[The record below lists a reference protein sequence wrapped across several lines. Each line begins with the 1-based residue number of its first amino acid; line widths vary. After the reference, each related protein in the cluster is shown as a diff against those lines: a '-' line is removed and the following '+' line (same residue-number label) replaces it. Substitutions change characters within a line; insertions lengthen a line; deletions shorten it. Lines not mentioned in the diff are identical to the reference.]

1 MQQNVFISYRQADS
15 SKSAK
20 SLYEALTSSLPAGID
35 VFFDVADVDPGGR
48 IPDKLRNA
56 LEQSKVV
63 LVVIGSR
70 WIEIGRK
77 RFESENDLVRFE
89 LEYGLS
95 LRRICVL
102 PVLVDGAVMPPVTEL
117 PGRLKSLVHHE
128 AVILQ
133 PDAFDAGVAVIADKI
148 KAWLRPAIRIGSHR
162 DVALLNWDYVDL
174 LRRFIL
180 LDLEAVD
187 ILPDIATDVDGNAR
201 PPAAL
206 GGLTVYPTDVALAGS
221 AAGQA
226 YLAKM
231 SGKDPVPLAATSRG
245 VPYLQRLFAGGGV
258 PPYSFSITAG
268 QLPPELL
275 LDAVTGEIEGKPR
288 SGGEFNFTV
297 QVVDANGAVATRGF
311 TVNGDEGTPE
321 DWARVFR
328 DFPDTW
334 RMVLNKDDEILGY
347 WHVAPLHD
355 RYLEAVKDGAFRA
368 GEVTSDKLKLFHM
381 FPGTYDVFFVIV
393 ALQKDYRIG
402 EHDPAFTGTARNP
415 NVTTR
420 EINDVH
426 RKLFDSFFDA
436 LEELARRDVFV
447 RELIADVWTELGKR
461 FFEHFGMEEVDPCPR
476 EDLVAVCVGP
486 IERILGKH
494 AQRYPHLIERYRE
507 QMEGWNQELFDK
519 AAGRWARK
527 LQAWAGGVPLF
538 GAGGARQVRS

>member
-15 SKSAK
+15 SESAK
-20 SLYEALTSSLPAGID
+20 RLYQALQSALPAGIEI
-35 VFFDVADVDPGGR
+35 FFDVADVDPGGR

-63 LVVIGSR
+63 LVVIGLKWLS
-70 WIEIGRK
+70 IGRE
-77 RFESENDLVRFE
+77 RFESDNDLVRFE

-102 PVLVDGAVMPPVTEL
+102 PVLVDGATMPPVTEL
-117 PGRLKSLVHHE
+117 PGRLKSFVHNE
-128 AVILQ
+128 AVAVQ
-133 PDAFDAGVAVIADKI
+133 PDEFDAGVAVIADKI
-148 KAWLRPAIRIGSHR
+148 KAWLRPSIRIGSHR
-162 DVALLNWDYVDL
+162 DVALLNWDYVEL
-174 LRRFIL
+174 LRRLIL
-180 LDLEAVD
+180 FDLEAME
-187 ILPDIATDVDGNAR
+187 ILKSDESA
-201 PPAAL
+201 
-206 GGLTVYPTDVALAGS
+206 GGDAHALAVHPFDPALAVS
-221 AAGQA
+221 AQA
-226 YLAKM
+226 RTFFDEM
-231 SGKDPVPLAATSRG
+231 RRKDRVPLAATSRG
-245 VPYLQRLFAGGGV
+245 APYRAKISVGGGV
-258 PPYSFSITAG
+258 PPYRFMLDDSALPAGLSLDDSTGKITG
-268 QLPPELL
+268 R
-275 LDAVTGEIEGKPR
+275 PR
-288 SGGEFNFTV
+288 NGGECTFTV
-297 QVVDANGAVATRGF
+297 KVTDAAGNAARRRF
-311 TVNGDEGTPE
+311 TINGDEGTPE
-321 DWARVFR
+321 DWARVFQ

-334 RMVLNKDDEILGY
+334 RMVLDRNDDILGY

-355 RYLEAVKDGAFRA
+355 RYLDGVKSGTFRA
-368 GEVTSDKLKLFHM
+368 GEVTHDKLKLFHM

-393 ALQKDYRIG
+393 ALKGEYRIG
-402 EHDPAFTGTARNP
+402 EQSAASAATEHRAT
-415 NVTTR
+415 NVTVR

-507 QMEGWNQELFDK
+507 QMEGWNQDIFDK

-538 GAGGARQVRS
+538 GSGAERQSGS